1 MFKQALDS
9 FGEITLNEVLAFL
22 VPFLLAIWVD
32 LRSHHSG
39 KAITMGDAARW
50 SVIWIICALIFG
62 AFVWWERGPE
72 AASLYVTG
80 YVLEKALAVD
90 NLFAFFLIFKSFGL
104 ILEQNQP
111 LQHRILY
118 WGILGA
124 IVFRILFLG
133 AGAFVVNLSPL
144 VLILFASIVLWT
156 VWKMWKSGDD
166 DEEEDYTKHWS
177 VNMVKGFVKV
187 NPSIDSKRFFSNG
200 VTPLFLCLVCIE
212 VCDVVFAFDSMPVIV
227 AVVRDPYLMITSSL
241 WAAAGLRSLYFLL
254 VAAQNKFWALDKAV
268 MVLLIFVSIKLIG
281 SGLEGIPQISVAIQA
296 GASNPFQFVIPHL
309 GFHLPNAVSLGIV
322 ATILCTGIIWSLVFP
337 QPEEET
343 TAEN

>member
-9 FGEITLNEVLAFL
+9 FGEITLLEVLAFL
-22 VPFLLAIWVD
+22 VPFLLAIWID

-39 KAITMGDAARW
+39 KAITMGDATRW
-50 SVIWIICALIFG
+50 SVIWIICALAFG
-62 AFVWWERGPE
+62 AFVWWERGSE

-124 IVFRILFLG
+124 IVFRIVFLG
-133 AGAFVVNLSPL
+133 AGAFVVNLSPYI
-144 VLILFASIVLWT
+144 LIIFALIVLWT
-156 VWKMWKSGDD
+156 VYKMWQSGDE
-166 DEEEDYTKHWS
+166 DEEVDYTKHWS
-177 VNMVKGFVKV
+177 VNLVKKFARV
-187 NPSIDSKRFFSNG
+187 NPSIESRRFFSNG
-200 VTPLFLCLVCIE
+200 ATPLFLCLVCIE

-254 VAAQNKFWALDKAV
+254 VAAQNKFWALEKSV
-268 MVLLIFVSIKLIG
+268 MVLLVFVSGKLIG
-281 SGLEGIPQISVAIQA
+281 SAFGY
-296 GASNPFQFVIPHL
+296 
-309 GFHLPNAVSLGIV
+309 HLPNPLSLGIV
-322 ATILCTGIIWSLVFP
+322 AAILASGIIWSLASP
-337 QPEEET
+337 QPDD
-343 TAEN
+343 A

>member
-1 MFKQALDS
+1 MFDQAIAS
-9 FGEITLNEVLAFL
+9 FASIRLFEIIGFL
-22 VPFLLAIWVD
+22 VPFVIAVWID
-32 LRSHHSG
+32 LITHRSG
-39 KAITMGDAARW
+39 QAITMKNAAAW
-50 SVIWIICALIFG
+50 SLVWVFCALSFAGFVLWIRG
-62 AFVWWERGPE
+62 AE

-80 YVLEKALAVD
+80 YVLEKSLAVD

-104 ILEQNQP
+104 TTELNQP

-124 IVFRILFLG
+124 IILRIVFLG
-133 AGAFVVNLSPL
+133 AGAFIVNLSPL
-144 VLILFASIVLWT
+144 VLILFASIVLYT

-212 VCDVVFAFDSMPVIV
+212 VCDVAFAFDSMPVIV

-254 VAAQNKFWALDKAV
+254 VAAQNKFWALEKAV
-268 MVLLIFVSIKLIG
+268 LFLLIFVSGKLIG
-281 SGLEGIPQISVAIQA
+281 SAFA
-296 GASNPFQFVIPHL
+296 
-309 GFHLPNAVSLGIV
+309 FHLPNLISLAII
-322 ATILCTGIIWSLVFP
+322 ATILGTGIIWSLAFP
-337 QPEEET
+337 RPEEI
-343 TAEN
+343 

>member
-1 MFKQALDS
+1 MFKQAIHS
-9 FGEITLNEVLAFL
+9 FGEITVIEIIAFL

-39 KAITMGDAARW
+39 KAITMGDATRW
-50 SVIWIICALIFG
+50 SVIWIICALSFG
-62 AFVWWERGPE
+62 GFVWWQRGPE

-133 AGAFVVNLSPL
+133 AGAFVVNLSPYI
-144 VLILFASIVLWT
+144 LILFALIVLWT
-156 VWKMWKSGDD
+156 VYKMWQSGDE
-166 DEEEDYTKHWS
+166 DEEVDYTKHWS
-177 VNMVKGFVKV
+177 VNLVKKFAHV
-187 NPSIDSKRFFSNG
+187 NPSIESRKFFSKG

-254 VAAQNKFWALDKAV
+254 VAAQNKFWALEKSV
-268 MVLLIFVSIKLIG
+268 MVLLVFVSGKLIG
-281 SGLEGIPQISVAIQA
+281 SAFGY
-296 GASNPFQFVIPHL
+296 
-309 GFHLPNAVSLGIV
+309 HLPNPVSLGIV
-322 ATILCTGIIWSLVFP
+322 AAILATGIIWSLAAP
-337 QPEEET
+337 QPDE
-343 TAEN
+343 A